1 VFQVEIVNNTPKAFA
16 NFSPWLE
23 HSDNHGF
30 GPFILQLT
38 LKGFDARETLS
49 GFNAFLVIRTQGS
62 HYVRT
67 LG

>member
-1 VFQVEIVNNTPKAFA
+1 M
-16 NFSPWLE
+16 
-23 HSDNHGF
+23 GF

-38 LKGFDARETLS
+38 LKGFDASETLS